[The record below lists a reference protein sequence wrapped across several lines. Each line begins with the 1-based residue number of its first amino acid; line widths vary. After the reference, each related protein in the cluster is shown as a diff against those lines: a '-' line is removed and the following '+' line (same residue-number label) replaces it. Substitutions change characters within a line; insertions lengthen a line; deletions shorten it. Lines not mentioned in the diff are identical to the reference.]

1 LLNIV
6 DTGPA
11 AAYNCVEMRNE
22 VRIHYETE
30 GDGTPLVLLHGA
42 LVGSE
47 MWHELGYVD
56 ALRDDHRLILIDA
69 RGHGQSEAP
78 RDPAQY
84 RPELMAGDVTAVL
97 DALEIPA
104 AHFLGASMGAA
115 IGFQLAR
122 RAPQRCTSLV
132 LLGYGRCGEPTAAE
146 QQFNAAGRRMYET
159 AAAVGG
165 AALLAGMGPAA
176 TALSPATRAAFLA
189 NDWPAQL
196 AFYSAFETW
205 PGFEQDLPGMAL
217 PCLLVAAE
225 SDAFHTAAAR
235 CAARMPQASF
245 VTLPGGVHGQESYR
259 PERVLPHARAFW
271 ESLGAR

>member
-1 LLNIV
+1 MSPKINNHV
-6 DTGPA
+6 
-11 AAYNCVEMRNE
+11 C
-22 VRIHYETE
+22 IHYEIE
-30 GDGTPLVLLHGA
+30 GAGAPLVLLHGA
-42 LVGSE
+42 LVGLE
-47 MWHELGYVD
+47 MWRELGYVD

-97 DALEIPA
+97 DALGIPA

-115 IGFQLAR
+115 IGFELAR
-122 RAPQRCTSLV
+122 RAPERFTSLV
-132 LLGYGRCGEPTAAE
+132 LLGYGRCGAPTAAE
-146 QQFNAAGRRMYET
+146 QQFNAAGRRMYDT
-159 AAAVGG
+159 AATVGG
-165 AALLAGMGPAA
+165 AAVLAGMGPAG
-176 TALSPATRAAFLA
+176 TALPPATRAAFLA

-196 AFYSAFETW
+196 AFYNAFETW
-205 PGFEQDLPGMAL
+205 PAFEEDLPRMAL

-235 CAARMPQASF
+235 CAALMPQATF

-271 ESLGAR
+271 ESLGMT

>member
-1 LLNIV
+1 MPFASHDGL
-6 DTGPA
+6 
-11 AAYNCVEMRNE
+11 
-22 VRIHYETE
+22 RIHYEVE
-30 GDGTPLVLLHGA
+30 GAGTPLVLMHGA
-42 LVGSE
+42 LVGLE
-47 MWHELGYVD
+47 MWRELGYID

-78 RDPAQY
+78 NDPAHY
-84 RPELMAGDVTAVL
+84 RPELLAGDVTTVL

-115 IGFQLAR
+115 IGFELAR
-122 RAPQRCTSLV
+122 RAPWRLVSLV

-146 QQFNAAGRRMYET
+146 QQFNAAGRRLYELG
-159 AAAVGG
+159 AAAGG
-165 AALLAGMGPAA
+165 AALVAA
-176 TALSPATRAAFLA
+176 MDPEGTALPPATRTAFLA

-205 PGFEQDLPGMAL
+205 PGFEEDLPCMAL

-235 CAARMPQASF
+235 CAALMPQATF
-245 VTLPGGVHGQESYR
+245 VTLPGGVHSQESYR

-271 ESLGAR
+271 RSLAER